1 MPSLNFEQNKKEALE
16 NLVWDKRKSVVQGSF
31 IVNGRSMD
39 EDTSLAVEYINL
51 YEAFTYDI
59 GETYPVLKYDLF
71 RTLFL
76 GLRDALDAHI
86 EEGKY
91 DAETLKRVMVHLN
104 LELGID
110 INFTDTLQTM
120 LLEDMLDKDYSDM
133 KEQFTF
139 DNLYQHYTKTPKKGN
154 QNFANQ
160 KAVGEDNPPEYPEGP
175 NPQSRG
181 RKR

>member
-1 MPSLNFEQNKKEALE
+1 MASVKFEKNKKEALE

-31 IVNGRSMD
+31 IVNGKPID
-39 EDTSLAVEYINL
+39 TDTSLSLEYVNL
-51 YEAFTYDI
+51 YSTFTYDI
-59 GETYPVLKYDLF
+59 GETFPLQKYDRF
-71 RTLFL
+71 RTVFL
-76 GLRDALDAHI
+76 DLRDALESHI
-86 EEGKY
+86 EEGQY

-104 LELGID
+104 LELGTD

-160 KAVGEDNPPEYPEGP
+160 KAVGEDNSPEYPEGP